1 MERIAPGGV
10 LLCPGVNDEARPDL
24 RDDWAKIAANGQG
37 FLFSHGNGLGVL
49 RRPNAERESTVPELL
64 ALLASPDADE
74 QRDLVRFYE
83 HADRYFALRAEI
95 HGKWVDQLRR
105 K

>member
-1 MERIAPGGV
+1 
-10 LLCPGVNDEARPDL
+10 
-24 RDDWAKIAANGQG
+24 
-37 FLFSHGNGLGVL
+37 VL